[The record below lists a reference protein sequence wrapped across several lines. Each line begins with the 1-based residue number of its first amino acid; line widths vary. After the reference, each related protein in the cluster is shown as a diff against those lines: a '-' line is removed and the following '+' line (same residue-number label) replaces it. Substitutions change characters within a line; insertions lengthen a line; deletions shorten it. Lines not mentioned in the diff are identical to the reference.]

1 MRLFC
6 FFTNTVTC
14 FFIWKI
20 DDQKKIERNEVHIFC
35 SFLKRLSFRKHRKKT
50 FSFVG
55 RGREKSFVI
64 SFLVITFCYSSLSW
78 QVNCIALLSQYQVIP
93 VARSIFLL
101 VLLLIWIFLV
111 FQLNNR
117 ILNLYEH
124 TWKNFWYLVWKFE
137 LSKIWDF
144 RLKSHFYIKC

>member
-20 DDQKKIERNEVHIFC
+20 DDQKERERNEVHIFC

-78 QVNCIALLSQYQVIP
+78 QVNCIQV
-93 VARSIFLL
+93 VFVLL
-101 VLLLIWIFLV
+101 VENQRKSLIHHCE
-111 FQLNNR
+111 QS
-117 ILNLYEH
+117 
-124 TWKNFWYLVWKFE
+124 E
-137 LSKIWDF
+137 LSLLKVTLKCQKLVDF
-144 RLKSHFYIKC
+144 GEFLKTVLPDRSVLIRQNLWKMPK